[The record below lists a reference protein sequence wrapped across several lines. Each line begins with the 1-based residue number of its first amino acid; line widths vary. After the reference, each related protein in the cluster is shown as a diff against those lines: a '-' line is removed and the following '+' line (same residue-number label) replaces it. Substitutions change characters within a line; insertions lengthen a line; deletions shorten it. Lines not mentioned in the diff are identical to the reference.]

1 MPTDEILDPA
11 VLAEL
16 RRAQEAYA
24 NPTFIQ
30 QLAGLFQANTPGKMG
45 RIREAIAARDAG
57 TIEQVAHTLKTNCA
71 MLGATRMADA
81 CWRVESAAANADLTA
96 AAKAMEDAEAQLPL
110 VLAAL
115 SALD

>member
-1 MPTDEILDPA
+1 VPTDEILDPA

-81 CWRVESAAANADLTA
+81 CARMESAAADADASAATA
-96 AAKAMEDAEAQLPL
+96 AMKEVEEQLPL

-115 SALD
+115 STLE